1 MIERNIPTTI
11 HGRYIVEPSTAP
23 QSPLLA
29 GFHGYGERA
38 EDELQRLNSIPG
50 AEHWLRVAVQGL
62 HRFYRRSTGDVVGS
76 WMTKQDRELAIA
88 DNGAYVSLVIE
99 SVAEE
104 WFASSILV
112 VSGFSQGVA
121 MAFRAAAN
129 SARDVRGVI
138 ACGGDIPPELDRN
151 SLAKIPAV
159 IIGRGSRDQWYTEEK
174 LTADQ
179 GRLRDAGVHV
189 EIVRFDGG
197 HEWPLEFSQAAGR
210 FLGAL
215 SNSDSTH

>member
-1 MIERNIPTTI
+1 MEAGTGPRP
-11 HGRYIVEPSTAP
+11 
-23 QSPLLA
+23 PLLA
-29 GFHGYGERA
+29 GFHGYGEQA
-38 EDELQRLNSIPG
+38 EDELQRLNSIHG

-76 WMTKQDRELAIA
+76 WMTKQDREVAIA
-88 DNGAYVSLVIE
+88 DNSAYVTRVIE

-104 WFASSILV
+104 WSASSILV

-121 MAFRAAAN
+121 MAFRAAAS

-138 ACGGDIPPELDRN
+138 ACGGDIPPELDRS

-159 IIGRGSRDQWYTEEK
+159 IIARGSRDEWYTEQK

-179 GRLRDAGVHV
+179 VRLLDAGVRV

-197 HEWPLEFSQAAGR
+197 HEWPQELSHAAGR
-210 FLGAL
+210 FLG
-215 SNSDSTH
+215 SCTNF